1 MPAMHVAKITRRHG
15 DREYS
20 SHLVRRSYREGGRV
34 RHETIANVS
43 KLPPEAIEALTRAL
57 RGEALM
63 SAAEALTLERS
74 LPAGHVECVLAGAGR
89 LGLARL
95 LDRSPSRER
104 DLALA
109 MICQRVI
116 CPGSKLE
123 TTRLLSQSTL
133 ACELGVEGADPDEL
147 YAAMDW
153 LSERQERI
161 ESRLAARHLKGAT
174 LVLYDLSSSYFE
186 GRHCP
191 LAKLGYSRDG
201 KRGTLQITYGLLCDP
216 DGRPIAVEVFEGNTT
231 DSQTV
236 AAQIVKLKQR
246 FGLGS
251 VIVVCDRGMVTKAN
265 VAAMG
270 EAEGIGWITALKA
283 PQVKRLVTK
292 GDLQLSLF
300 DEANLAEISSDE
312 FPGERLVVC
321 RNPLVAAERTRKRS
335 ELLAATERGLAE
347 IRERVEAGTLTGA
360 AEIGLA
366 VGPALKRY
374 RMRKHFEIVITDD
387 RLTFSRK
394 EAQIE
399 AEAALDGFYVL
410 RTSAPTEQLATE
422 EVVRSYKQLKEVE
435 RAFRTFKGPLEI
447 RPIGHRL
454 EDRVRAH
461 VFICMLSY
469 YLAWHL
475 REAWA
480 ELLFKDECPPTPTDP
495 VAKASRS
502 AAATEK
508 AQTKRTAD
516 HGLCHSFESL
526 ISELG
531 LRVRNTIHLAGSH
544 ASFEQLTEPS
554 TLQARALELIASV
567 PKHA

>member
-1 MPAMHVAKITRRHG
+1 MHVAKITRKHG
-15 DREYS
+15 DREYT
-20 SHLVRRSYREGGRV
+20 SHLIRRSYRAGGRV

-43 KLPPEAIEALTRAL
+43 KLPPEAIDALTRAL
-57 RGEALM
+57 RGEALLG
-63 SAAEALTLERS
+63 AGEALTVERS
-74 LPAGHVECVLAGAGR
+74 VPAGHVEAVLGAASR

-116 CPGSKLE
+116 EPGSKLA
-123 TTRLLSQSTL
+123 TTRLLGQSTL
-133 ACELGVEGADPDEL
+133 ASELGIEGADPDDL

-153 LSERQERI
+153 LCDHQERI
-161 ESRLAARHLKGAT
+161 EGRLARRHLQGAT

-186 GRHCP
+186 GHHCP
-191 LAKLGYSRDG
+191 LAALGYSRDG

-216 DGRPIAVEVFEGNTT
+216 AGRPVAVEVFEGNVG

-236 AAQIVKLKQR
+236 ASQIVKLKGR
-246 FGLGS
+246 FGLKA

-265 VAAMG
+265 IAAMG

-283 PQVKRLVTK
+283 PQVKRLVAK

-300 DEANLAEISSDE
+300 DQTNLAEIESGD

-321 RNPLVAAERTRKRS
+321 RNPLVTAERSRKRD
-335 ELLAATERGLAE
+335 ELLAATERELEAIG
-347 IRERVEAGTLTGA
+347 ERVRKGTLGGA
-360 AEIGLA
+360 AEIGLT

-374 RMRKHFEIVITDD
+374 RMSKHFTVEIEDD
-387 RLTFSRK
+387 RLDFSRK
-394 EAQIE
+394 AEQVA
-399 AEAALDGFYVL
+399 AEAALDGIYVL
-410 RTSAPTEQLATE
+410 RTSATQDELATS
-422 EVVRSYKQLKEVE
+422 EVVRSYKSLAQVE

-480 ELLFKDECPPTPTDP
+480 QLIFTDEYPPVAADP
-495 VAKASRS
+495 VAKAARS
-502 AAATEK
+502 ATAAEK
-508 AQTKRTAD
+508 AATKRTRD
-516 HGLCHSFESL
+516 GHPCHSFETL
-526 ISELG
+526 IDELA
-531 LRVRNTIHLAGSH
+531 LRVRNTIRLAGSD
-544 ASFEQLTEPS
+544 ATFDQLTEPS
-554 TLQARALELIASV
+554 ALQAQALELIEAI